1 MIVARF
7 HEMTGQWAVLEETE
21 EPFLELTRR
30 RGEGDDP
37 LGM

>member
-21 EPFLELTRR
+21 EPSLSLTRR